1 MPQLSRRT
9 LLTALAGMA
18 LLPACRTL
26 EVRELVTLQHDASQ
40 PLRTIA
46 MGSCLRQNRKQ
57 PVWQAIREVR
67 PGSLYSPRRQRLRG
81 YVYRIRDALD
91 LCPALGERGLPGVT
105 ARGAAVV
112 ATWDD
117 HDYGW
122 NNSGAAYSMKKEARQ
137 IFCDF
142 ASEPAN
148 LTAPPSAGRYLLRR
162 TSMGPLVSAHRS
174 FCWMDVTNARISECW
189 GSGNGSGWR
198 VNCGSRPRCV
208 DRQRVARRSRRHRE
222 RRGMGEYAGRAR
234 ASLHPDRADEGRRG
248 DVSVGRPALLR
259 LCDD

>member
-9 LLTALAGMA
+9 LLTALAGTA

-46 MGSCLRQNRKQ
+46 MGSCLRQNGSSRCGKRFEGK
-57 PVWQAIREVR
+57 A
-67 PGSLYSPRRQRLRG
+67 GSLYSPRRQCLRG
-81 YVYRIRDALD
+81 YISHPRCAD
-91 LCPALGERGLPGVT
+91 LCPALGERGYQALRREVP
-105 ARGAAVV
+105 VV

-142 ASEPAN
+142 FSEPAN
-148 LTAPPSAGRYLLRR
+148 SPRRRQPDGIYTSYIYGPVGQRTQIVLLDGRYER
-162 TSMGPLVSAHRS
+162 TDFRML
-174 FCWMDVTNARISECW
+174 
-189 GSGNGSGWR
+189 GSGNGSG
-198 VNCGSRPRCV
+198 
-208 DRQRVARRSRRHRE
+208 
-222 RRGMGEYAGRAR
+222 
-234 ASLHPDRADEGRRG
+234 
-248 DVSVGRPALLR
+248 
-259 LCDD
+259 